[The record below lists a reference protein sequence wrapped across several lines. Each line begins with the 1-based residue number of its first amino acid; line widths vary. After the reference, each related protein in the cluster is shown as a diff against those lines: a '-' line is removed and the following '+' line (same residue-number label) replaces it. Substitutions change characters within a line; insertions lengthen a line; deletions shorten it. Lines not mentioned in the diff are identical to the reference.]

1 MEEHK
6 SRGDFSSVEPCS
18 GLLKPSRP
26 LDVKHEIA
34 TIHKLHDKEQTVL
47 AMKEINSRTCNEPFY
62 YTVYL
67 DTDIIKEDII
77 V

>member
-6 SRGDFSSVEPCS
+6 SRGDLSSIEPCS
-18 GLLKPSRP
+18 GLLKPPRF
-26 LDVKHEIA
+26 LDVKHEVT

-47 AMKEINSRTCNEPFY
+47 ANRES
-62 YTVYL
+62 
-67 DTDIIKEDII
+67 DTGTFNKPIIIKEEII